1 MINLQKLIFL
11 SIKHLNCIIL
21 PIVLLKRY
29 NLRIS
34 LVEYIRRKKHMNKNG
49 SKLLKIVKKFT
60 LTTG

>member
-11 SIKHLNCIIL
+11 SIKHLNCIIF

-29 NLRIS
+29 DLRIS